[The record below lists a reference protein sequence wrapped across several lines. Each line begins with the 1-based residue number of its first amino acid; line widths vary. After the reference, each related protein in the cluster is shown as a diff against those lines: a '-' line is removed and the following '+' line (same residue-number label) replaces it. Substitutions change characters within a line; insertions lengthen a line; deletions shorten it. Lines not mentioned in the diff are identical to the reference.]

1 MSHLPPFVG
10 RISMPR
16 PILART
22 VSCALSS
29 TALLS
34 AVFLLPHGML
44 QAQAAPGRAS
54 SVDVSKLAEIH
65 VAITAVNDSA
75 DARQA
80 QAKNKTGEAQ
90 HELAAKKRQLI
101 TELLKSKGLSDTA
114 YQRQRYV
121 VSTDLGLRAQFDSV
135 VAKLTGAPLPG
146 RIVAPVA
153 PGFVAASALPPGL
166 VGTHI
171 GHITTSFVDTPEK
184 VGLLPIAFAEAQV
197 ASQHAALATRNTT
210 DLAAMKLHAGHV
222 LHAVDPTIVT
232 TGPGK
237 GFGVKRA
244 ALGVAQHI
252 ELASKEPTASPNVK
266 IHTGHIATAARA
278 TASRADQV
286 IALAKKIQ
294 ETNDVKEA
302 ATLTGQLASLA
313 SQLAAGAD
321 VNADGRIDWGN
332 GEGGLQQAQEH
343 ITLLLAGEKK

>member
-1 MSHLPPFVG
+1 
-10 RISMPR
+10 MPR
-16 PILART
+16 PSLVRAL
-22 VSCALSS
+22 SCA
-29 TALLS
+29 ALFS
-34 AVFLLPHGML
+34 APLALAPSHSL
-44 QAQAAPGRAS
+44 QAQAASGGAPV
-54 SVDVSKLAEIH
+54 VDVKTLAEIH

-90 HELAAKKRQLI
+90 HELAAKKRELI
-101 TELLKSKGLSDTA
+101 AEVLKARGLTDSA
-114 YQRQRYV
+114 YQRQRFM
-121 VSTDLGLRAQFDSV
+121 VSTDIELRAQFDSI
-135 VAKLTGAPLPG
+135 VAKMTGAPLPG
-146 RIVAPVA
+146 RMAAPVA
-153 PGFVAASALPPGL
+153 PGFVAASALPPGM

-184 VGLLPIAFAEAQV
+184 VGLLPLAFSEAQV
-197 ASQHAALATRNTT
+197 ASQHAALATRATS

-222 LHAVDPTIVT
+222 LHAVDPTVVT

-252 ELASKEPTASPNVK
+252 ELAAKEPGASPNVK
-266 IHTGHIATAARA
+266 IHTTHIATAARS
-278 TASRADQV
+278 TAARVDQV
-286 IALAKKIQ
+286 VALAKKIQ

-302 ATLTGQLASLA
+302 AMLTGQLASLA

-321 VNADGRIDWGN
+321 TNADGRIDWGN

>member
-1 MSHLPPFVG
+1 
-10 RISMPR
+10 MPR
-16 PILART
+16 SSLVRTLA
-22 VSCALSS
+22 C
-29 TALLS
+29 TALFAAPLALAPS
-34 AVFLLPHGML
+34 HSL
-44 QAQAAPGRAS
+44 QAQAASGGAPV
-54 SVDVSKLAEIH
+54 VDVKTLAEIH

-90 HELAAKKRQLI
+90 HELAVKKRELI
-101 TELLKSKGLSDTA
+101 AEVLKARGLTDSA
-114 YQRQRYV
+114 YQRQRFM
-121 VSTDLGLRAQFDSV
+121 VSTDVELRAQFDSL
-135 VAKLTGAPLPG
+135 VAKMTGAPLPG
-146 RIVAPVA
+146 RVAAPVA
-153 PGFVAASALPPGL
+153 PGFVAASALPPGM

-171 GHITTSFVDTPEK
+171 GHVTTSFVDTPEK
-184 VGLLPIAFAEAQV
+184 VGLLPLAFSEAQV
-197 ASQHAALATRNTT
+197 ASQHAALATRATS

-222 LHAVDPTIVT
+222 LHAVDPTVVT

-252 ELASKEPTASPNVK
+252 ELAAKEPGASPNVK
-266 IHTGHIATAARA
+266 IHTTHIATAARS
-278 TASRADQV
+278 TAARVDQV
-286 IALAKKIQ
+286 VALAKKIQ

-321 VNADGRIDWGN
+321 TNADGRIDWGN